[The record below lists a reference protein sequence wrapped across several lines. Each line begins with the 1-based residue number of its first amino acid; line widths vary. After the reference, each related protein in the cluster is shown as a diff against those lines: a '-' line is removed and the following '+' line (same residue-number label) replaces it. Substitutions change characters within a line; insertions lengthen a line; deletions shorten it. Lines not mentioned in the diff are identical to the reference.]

1 MRVYDTPLTR
11 DYVGII
17 PEKNGSPRGALG
29 CLSFDSHITQF
40 PQKSKLYG
48 AEKGQFAVIATQ
60 IVKIG

>member
-17 PEKNGSPRGALG
+17 PKKTAPHGERSGAYP
-29 CLSFDSHITQF
+29 FDSHITQF

-48 AEKGQFAVIATQ
+48 AENGKLQ
-60 IVKIG
+60 